1 MDGCG
6 PLERDLASQDL
17 AQHNKVAT
25 EAEERVLEG
34 RGLVLLE
41 HKVADLCV
49 CVCVCVSSRWRYRS
63 AGLVLM
69 ATLVVVSRGLRRTQA
84 KL

>member
-1 MDGCG
+1 MDSMHHRLVGWVDGCG

-49 CVCVCVSSRWRYRS
+49 CVCVCVIE
-63 AGLVLM
+63 M
-69 ATLVVVSRGLRRTQA
+69 AIS
-84 KL
+84 